1 MAQKKPNTLCKNI
14 HCTKGKDGGRK
25 LFYTCKYCVHT
36 VSNQSVACCDE
47 CLKEYL
53 HQIAEARNHG
63 TPRTFE
69 EMLPERVDMTQ
80 EEVMELVMETPTEEV
95 VRETEEELAEELA
108 ENPTCGYGLIVEHI
122 NAELDEDSEDKEEGD
137 A

>member
-14 HCTKGKDGGRK
+14 HCTKGRDGRRK

-47 CLKEYL
+47 CFHEYMK
-53 HQIAEARNHG
+53 QVAQARADG
-63 TPRTFE
+63 KPFTFA
-69 EMLPERVDMTQ
+69 EMLPERTDMTAS
-80 EEVMELVMETPTEEV
+80 EVMELVMDTATDEV
-95 VRETEEELAEELA
+95 VLETEAELAEELA
-108 ENPTCGYGLIVEHI
+108 EEPGVGYGRIVRHI
-122 NAELDEDSEDKEEGD
+122 NEALDETNMEEGD